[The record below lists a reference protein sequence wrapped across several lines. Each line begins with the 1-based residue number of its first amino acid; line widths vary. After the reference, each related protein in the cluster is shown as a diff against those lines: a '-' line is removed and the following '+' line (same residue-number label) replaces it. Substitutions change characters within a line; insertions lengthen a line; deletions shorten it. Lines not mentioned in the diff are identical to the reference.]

1 MIKEIKL
8 QRFKHGRVNVPQGR
22 EKTEDN
28 QAYPSRCQEIL
39 AILLASDQTL
49 DSCLMGGWTEP
60 LNITFVAQI
69 LQPGCPTC
77 YCTWYQSYP

>member
-1 MIKEIKL
+1 MIKEIKP
-8 QRFKHGRVNVPQGR
+8 QGFKHGRVNVPQGR

-49 DSCLMGGWTEP
+49 DSCLMGG
-60 LNITFVAQI
+60 
-69 LQPGCPTC
+69 
-77 YCTWYQSYP
+77 